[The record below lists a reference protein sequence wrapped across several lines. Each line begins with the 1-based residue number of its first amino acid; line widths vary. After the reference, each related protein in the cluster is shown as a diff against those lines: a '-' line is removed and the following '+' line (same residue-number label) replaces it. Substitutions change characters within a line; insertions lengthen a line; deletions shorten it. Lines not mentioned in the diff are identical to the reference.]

1 MTRWAVVL
9 LKYTKLIRDM
19 SNNYNMTFEESQDY
33 ISRRGFDI
41 PWNDCDVFVDE
52 REITRTVGNVL
63 KWADENP
70 SNRCYTKQQ
79 LRDMGFAFT
88 INGDIVTPD
97 DMGNMAE
104 RFFEYRKKKWLEKAE
119 EFIHTYMFNNHA
131 IEDGK
136 EISDDIIVIEYKTVQ
151 EFIDGLCKAMEE

>member
-1 MTRWAVVL
+1 M
-9 LKYTKLIRDM
+9 D
-19 SNNYNMTFEESQDY
+19 NNFNMTFEESQDY

-52 REITRTVGNVL
+52 REITRTVANVL

-70 SNRCYTKQQ
+70 SSRCYTKQQ

-88 INGDIVTPD
+88 TNGDIVTPD

-104 RFFEYRKKKWLEKAE
+104 RFFEYRKKEWIEKACGWLRE
-119 EFIHTYMFNNHA
+119 NRNDLYNVDTNGFIKLFRR
-131 IEDGK
+131 
-136 EISDDIIVIEYKTVQ
+136 
-151 EFIDGLCKAMEE
+151 AMEE